1 MTRLFPE
8 LGIVSALWFEAKRRF
23 HAARRSDR
31 GASALE
37 WAVIAAIAGGAAL
50 FLGNII
56 LNKVTQKSNEVGG
69 L

>member
-1 MTRLFPE
+1 MTRLIPE
-8 LGIVSALWFEAKRRF
+8 LGIVSALWAE
-23 HAARRSDR
+23 ARRRLRDARTSEH

-56 LNKVTQKSNEVGG
+56 LTKVTQKSNEVGG